1 MLKCSWSVIYPT
13 VVRQSQKFLKFK
25 FFQTYYAEILIIYQ
39 RFMAKMN
46 WVGDMSKNTIL
57 VITDVMGF
65 NFQNKYL
72 KQIFLLKHSLR
83 RASLHLWK
91 TILNLMELI
100 NNRFSVQLLAQ
111 NTCQLII
118 FLLMSWKLNVMED
131 KIVCLNMTSHHPLLQ
146 NIIVFFCKYF
156 HHFIWNKIPKE
167 F

>member
-13 VVRQSQKFLKFK
+13 VVRQSQIFLKFK

-83 RASLHLWK
+83 RASLHL
-91 TILNLMELI
+91 
-100 NNRFSVQLLAQ
+100 
-111 NTCQLII
+111 
-118 FLLMSWKLNVMED
+118 
-131 KIVCLNMTSHHPLLQ
+131 
-146 NIIVFFCKYF
+146 
-156 HHFIWNKIPKE
+156 
-167 F
+167 